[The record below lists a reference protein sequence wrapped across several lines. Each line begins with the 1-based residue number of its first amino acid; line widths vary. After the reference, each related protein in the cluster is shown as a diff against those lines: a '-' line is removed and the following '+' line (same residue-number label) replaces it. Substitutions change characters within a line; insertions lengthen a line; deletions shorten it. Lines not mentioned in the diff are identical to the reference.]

1 MAYAPSESAHFRV
14 CAAVTLCDVVLVAL
28 ILAVHRAYPRPVP
41 DAGQIDTSALIG
53 WLGTFAAIIIFGCYG
68 ILLKTPAIK
77 EANVDPMIFQVYFS
91 IGVAACSLL
100 IWAAAGGAK
109 DPVFSWLGMVFGG
122 IWVVQQVFAFN
133 AVQLVGLAVGP
144 SIWAGL
150 TMVVSFTWGVTAF
163 GHEVN
168 SWSGSFPAL
177 GLLVLGV
184 CLAAASGSDT
194 ARKLGRRQLS
204 QALQEG
210 NYGTCGEE
218 GLGVVNADADGSP
231 AEGALRTALG
241 CGCAVTVGLM
251 NGTLMVPV
259 TFFQSGSAAL
269 GIPGYKGDLLSPIA
283 FLPSL
288 SIGILC
294 MQVPIFLIYFAR
306 DICKGHQPKFQASIV
321 AAPGLVTGAYW
332 AMGNF
337 ASMFAATYL
346 GQTIG
351 FPLTQTCIIIGGLWG
366 IFYYGEIEGR
376 LPLTMFAV
384 SVALIIMGAAMDGRY
399 G

>member
-1 MAYAPSESAHFRV
+1 MAYAQSTRSHLRV
-14 CAAVTLCDVVLVAL
+14 CAAVTLIDVVLVAL
-28 ILAVHRAYPRPVP
+28 LLAVHRAHPRRVP
-41 DAGQIDTSALIG
+41 DAGQIDTSALVG

-77 EANVDPMIFQVYFS
+77 EANVDSMIFQVYFS

-109 DPVFSWLGMVFGG
+109 DPVLSWLGFVFGG
-122 IWVVQQVFAFN
+122 IWIVQQVFAFN
-133 AVQLVGLAVGP
+133 AVQLVGYAVGP
-144 SIWAGL
+144 AIWAGL

-163 GHEVN
+163 GHVVS
-168 SWSGSFPAL
+168 SWRGSCPAL

-194 ARKLGRRQLS
+194 ARKLGRRQLR
-204 QALQEG
+204 QAQEG
-210 NYGTCGEE
+210 TYGTCCED
-218 GLGVVNADADGSP
+218 GLLVPADAAGP
-231 AEGALRTALG
+231 ARGALRTALG
-241 CGCAVTVGLM
+241 CGCAVAVGLM

-259 TFFQSGSAAL
+259 TFFQSGSSTL
-269 GIPGYKGDLLSPIA
+269 GISGYKGNLLSPIA

-294 MQVPIFLIYFAR
+294 MQVPTFLIYFAR
-306 DICKGHQPKFQASIV
+306 DIYEGRLPKFQAAV
-321 AAPGLVTGAYW
+321 AAAPGLVTGAYW

-337 ASMFAATYL
+337 ASMFAMTYL

-351 FPLTQTCIIIGGLWG
+351 FPLTQTCIVVGGLWG

-376 LPLTMFAV
+376 LPITMFAV
-384 SVALIIMGAAMDGRY
+384 SVALIITGAALDGRY

>member
-1 MAYAPSESAHFRV
+1 
-14 CAAVTLCDVVLVAL
+14 
-28 ILAVHRAYPRPVP
+28 
-41 DAGQIDTSALIG
+41 
-53 WLGTFAAIIIFGCYG
+53 
-68 ILLKTPAIK
+68 
-77 EANVDPMIFQVYFS
+77 
-91 IGVAACSLL
+91 
-100 IWAAAGGAK
+100 
-109 DPVFSWLGMVFGG
+109 
-122 IWVVQQVFAFN
+122 VFAFN
-133 AVQLVGLAVGP
+133 AVQLVGYAVGP
-144 SIWAGL
+144 AIWAGL

-168 SWSGSFPAL
+168 SWRGSCPAM

-204 QALQEG
+204 QAQEG
-210 NYGTCGEE
+210 SYGTCVEE
-218 GLGVVNADADGSP
+218 GLGVVRADAEGSS
-231 AEGALRTALG
+231 AQGALRTALG
-241 CGCAVTVGLM
+241 CGCAVAVGLM

-259 TFFQSGSAAL
+259 TLFQSGSATL
-269 GIPGYKGDLLSPIA
+269 GILGYKGDLLSPIA

-294 MQVPIFLIYFAR
+294 MQVPTFLIYFAR
-306 DICKGHQPKFQASIV
+306 DISYGRPPQFQVSIA

-337 ASMFAATYL
+337 ASMFAMTYL

-351 FPLTQTCIIIGGLWG
+351 FPLTQTCIVIGGLWG

-376 LPLTMFAV
+376 LPITMFTV
-384 SVALIIMGAAMDGRY
+384 SVALIIAGAALDGRY